1 MKVEEKVIE
10 LIMTQNEDLEK
21 IDSQSNLIDMGYNSL
36 NFIELVV
43 KSEVEFEIEFNDDD
57 LDYHKFNT
65 VKDFVDY
72 IEFLRR

>member
-1 MKVEEKVIE
+1 
-10 LIMTQNEDLEK
+10 
-21 IDSQSNLIDMGYNSL
+21 MGYNSL